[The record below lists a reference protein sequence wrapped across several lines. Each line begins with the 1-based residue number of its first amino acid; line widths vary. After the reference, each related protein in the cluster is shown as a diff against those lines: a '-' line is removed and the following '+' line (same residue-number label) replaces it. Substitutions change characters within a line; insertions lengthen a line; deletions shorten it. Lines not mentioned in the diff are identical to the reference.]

1 MIGTFYMTGSLA
13 AFVIPLP
20 MSLPLLSALLLSLSI
35 ILCII
40 GISIVI
46 AILILLLMRLQKN
59 TFFSKQTEMPLS
71 YLTEQDETAIL
82 NLQ

>member
-1 MIGTFYMTGSLA
+1 MIGTFYMTGSVV

-40 GISIVI
+40 GISI
-46 AILILLLMRLQKN
+46 A
-59 TFFSKQTEMPLS
+59 TFKIYETAKKYFFLKTNRNDYDKMS
-71 YLTEQDETAIL
+71 YFTEQESTANL